1 MRKEEA
7 LKSIPQIS
15 RIVERFRGRFGEE
28 LVKAV
33 AREVAERFRREIRE
47 GKRENAEGIYEEI
60 ERMLFERSRTSLR
73 RVINAT
79 GIVINTN
86 LGRAPLSREVAEFI
100 LEIATGYSNLE
111 FELTKGERGS
121 RETHIEVYL
130 KELTGAESALVVN
143 NNAGAVFLVL
153 NTLAKGREVIVS
165 RGELVEIGGS
175 FRIPDIMR
183 ASGANL
189 VEVGTTNRT
198 RISDYENAITENT
211 ALLMKVHRSNFYM
224 RGFVESVPLKDL
236 VELGRL
242 KGIPV
247 YYDAGSGLIVKLQR
261 LGIKSEEHS
270 FGECIGKGVDLVSGS
285 GDKLLGGPQAG
296 IILGRKDLIDR
307 MRKNPLMRILR
318 VDKMTLAGLEM
329 TLRVYMEGRFEDIP
343 VIRMITEREEVLRRR
358 ALRLKNRLRSVEGLE
373 VKVVKEVSKPG
384 GGSLPELELP
394 TYCVGLKH
402 RSISAEKL
410 AVRLR
415 EGDPPVIC
423 RIIKNMVLLDMRTV
437 KDEEIRPLSEAVI
450 KAVV

>member
-7 LKSIPQIS
+7 LRGIPQIS
-15 RIVERFRGRFGEE
+15 RIVEKFRGRFSEE

-33 AREVAERFRREIRE
+33 AREVAERFRREIKE
-47 GKRENAEGIYEEI
+47 GKRETAEGIYEEV
-60 ERMLFERSRTSLR
+60 ERKLLERSRTSLR

-79 GIVINTN
+79 GVVINTN
-86 LGRAPLSREVAEFI
+86 LGRAPLSEEVARFI

-111 FELTKGERGS
+111 FELSRGERGS
-121 RETHIEVYL
+121 RNVHVEGYL

-153 NTLAKGREVIVS
+153 NTLAKGKEVVVS

-198 RISDYENAITENT
+198 RISDYEGAVNENT

-224 RGFVESVPLKDL
+224 KGFVESVSLEDL
-236 VELGRL
+236 VDLGRR

-247 YYDAGSGLIVKLQR
+247 YYDAGSGLITDLHRIGLKA
-261 LGIKSEEHS
+261 EEHS
-270 FGECIGKGVDLVSGS
+270 FGESIRKGVDLVSGS

-296 IILGRKDLIDR
+296 IIIGKKDLIDR
-307 MRKNPLMRILR
+307 MRKNPLMRVLR

-329 TLRVYMEGRFEDIP
+329 TLRVYLEGRFEDIP
-343 VIRMITEREEVLRRR
+343 VIRMITEREEVLRRKAR
-358 ALRLKNRLRSVEGLE
+358 RLRRRLKGVKGLE
-373 VKVVKEVSKPG
+373 VKILREISKPG
-384 GGSLPELELP
+384 GGSLPELDLP
-394 TYCVGLKH
+394 TYCVSLKH
-402 RSISAEKL
+402 RSMSAEKL
-410 AVRLR
+410 ATRLR
-415 EGDPPVIC
+415 EGDPPVIV
-423 RIIKNMVLLDMRTV
+423 RISKEAVLLDMRTV
-437 KDEEIRPLSEAVI
+437 GEDEIKPLSQAI
-450 KAVV
+450 LKALV